1 MPYDNATS
9 LAVYDEVSNMRLPH
23 HLAETLLKKEFL
35 RLYFTTKSNLV
46 VRLGLS
52 FTFDASSLKMAETL
66 LIYLA

>member
-1 MPYDNATS
+1 
-9 LAVYDEVSNMRLPH
+9 MRLPH